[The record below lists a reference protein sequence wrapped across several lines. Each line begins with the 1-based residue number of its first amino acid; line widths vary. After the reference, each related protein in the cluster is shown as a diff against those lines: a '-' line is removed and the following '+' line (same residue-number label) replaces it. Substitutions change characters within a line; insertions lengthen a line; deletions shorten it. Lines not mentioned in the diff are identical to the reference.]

1 MKRILIAIIMSAVLA
16 LGCSCHAEAKKTEDS
31 NELVQL
37 FESYGETDGI
47 AYYNLKGLILKMAK
61 SSIKKTP
68 VGGIY
73 DQLDNICIFSMKEVK
88 KEMRARFIKEA
99 DTLLKTY
106 EKVVENKEKD
116 QESRV
121 YILRSS
127 DEMISEMVVYTID
140 KEVSIILLRGEI
152 PSSALVDIAAK
163 AEEQK
168 NKDKEEKR

>member
-1 MKRILIAIIMSAVLA
+1 
-16 LGCSCHAEAKKTEDS
+16 
-31 NELVQL
+31 
-37 FESYGETDGI
+37 
-47 AYYNLKGLILKMAK
+47 
-61 SSIKKTP
+61 
-68 VGGIY
+68 
-73 DQLDNICIFSMKEVK
+73 MKEVK

>member
-1 MKRILIAIIMSAVLA
+1 MSAVLA

-73 DQLDNICIFSMKEVK
+73 DQLDNICIFSN
-88 KEMRARFIKEA
+88 F
-99 DTLLKTY
+99 
-106 EKVVENKEKD
+106 
-116 QESRV
+116 
-121 YILRSS
+121 
-127 DEMISEMVVYTID
+127 
-140 KEVSIILLRGEI
+140 
-152 PSSALVDIAAK
+152 
-163 AEEQK
+163 
-168 NKDKEEKR
+168 